1 MDIGLKRIIAFLID
15 MFLVSFIVVG
25 ASRYLH
31 LDPYIEKYDEAFTE
45 YSELAT
51 ETENLSDVDKDRL
64 IELNYD
70 VYRYGVVNNAISIGM
85 LILYF
90 GILEYVCK
98 GETPGKR
105 LMKLRLVSN
114 SDKKLN
120 IFQYL
125 LRVTILNGIIFSLL
139 IILAVYL
146 TDGLTFNYIS
156 YFLSLAESTILLINV
171 MMITMRSDHRGLHD
185 IISGTKVIDT
195 KLVNDEEI
203 VEPKETIKE
212 KAQRQEKKKNKVKE

>member
-15 MFLVSFIVVG
+15 MFLISFIVVG

-31 LDPYIEKYDEAFTE
+31 LDPNIEKYDEAFTE

-51 ETENLSDVDKDRL
+51 SKEELSDADRDRL

-70 VYRYGVVNNAISIGM
+70 VYRYGVVNNVISIGM

-90 GILEYVCK
+90 GILECVCK

-114 SDKKLN
+114 SDKNLN

-125 LRVTILNGIIFSLL
+125 LRVMILNGIIFSLL

-146 TDGLTFNYIS
+146 TNGITFNYIT

-171 MMITMRSDHRGLHD
+171 MMVTLRNDHRGLHD

-195 KLVNDEEI
+195 RELVEEI

-212 KAQRQEKKKNKVKE
+212 KAEKKDKKKKVDKK

>member
-31 LDPYIEKYDEAFTE
+31 LDPNIEKYDEAFTE

-51 ETENLSDVDKDRL
+51 SKEELSDADRDRL

-114 SDKKLN
+114 RDKNLN

-125 LRVTILNGIIFSLL
+125 LRVMILNGIIFSLL
-139 IILAVYL
+139 IIIAVYL
-146 TDGLTFNYIS
+146 TNGITFNYIT

-171 MMITMRSDHRGLHD
+171 MMVTLRNDHRGLHD

-195 KLVNDEEI
+195 RELVEEI

-212 KAQRQEKKKNKVKE
+212 KAEKKEKKVDKK

>member
-15 MFLVSFIVVG
+15 MFLISFIVVG

-31 LDPYIEKYDEAFTE
+31 LDPNIEKYDEAFTE

-51 ETENLSDVDKDRL
+51 SKEELSDADRDRL

-70 VYRYGVVNNAISIGM
+70 VYRYGVVNNVISIGM

-90 GILEYVCK
+90 GILECVCK

-114 SDKKLN
+114 SDKNLN

-125 LRVTILNGIIFSLL
+125 LRVMILNGIIFSLL

-146 TDGLTFNYIS
+146 TNGITFNYIT

-171 MMITMRSDHRGLHD
+171 MMVTLRNDHRGLHD

-195 KLVNDEEI
+195 KELIEEM
-203 VEPKETIKE
+203 VVPKETIKE
-212 KAQRQEKKKNKVKE
+212 KAEKKEKKKKADKK